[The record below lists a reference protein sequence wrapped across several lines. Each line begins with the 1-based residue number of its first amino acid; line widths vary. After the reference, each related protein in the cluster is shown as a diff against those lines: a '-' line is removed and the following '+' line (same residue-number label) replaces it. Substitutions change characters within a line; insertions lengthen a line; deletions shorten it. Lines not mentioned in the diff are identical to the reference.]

1 MLARKK
7 FHKYQVKV
15 VSSVVLANLIEA
27 RRDVVEPSG
36 QLLHHEEDVT
46 VWAAAG
52 AGGRRVVPA
61 NNLAFTYSVNDKIVF
76 LCLVLF
82 SRYSLLDP
90 EGRWMQCIYS
100 SILGL
105 FYKLTSTKQNK
116 TLKPQN
122 WTI

>member
-76 LCLVLF
+76 LFLFLFLFLILFIPLFLYFFILVH
-82 SRYSLLDP
+82 LLKWP
-90 EGRWMQCIYS
+90 
-100 SILGL
+100 
-105 FYKLTSTKQNK
+105 
-116 TLKPQN
+116 
-122 WTI
+122 